1 MKKIIR
7 GNCPVQEY
15 NQKFCLCG
23 QFIYISVL
31 LKNLVLNKK
40 ISSLDAI
47 VLRKCTKWLLIFCIV
62 INNLLSS
69 SCNDFIIIVIII
81 KLIKHQF

>member
-1 MKKIIR
+1 
-7 GNCPVQEY
+7 VQEY

>member
-15 NQKFCLCG
+15 NQEFSLCG

-40 ISSLDAI
+40 ISSLDVI
-47 VLRKCTKWLLIFCIV
+47 VLRKCTKWLFIFCIV

-81 KLIKHQF
+81 KLIEHQF